1 MTTPHTLRAVRQGLR
16 LALDPLYG
24 ARESLIITDWVLEHA
39 TGWSRE
45 YCRMHPNAFLD
56 PETASQIEHQQDQLL
71 RWRPV
76 QYVLGEAWFMGMKF
90 KVDERVLIPR
100 PETEELVAWV
110 TTSVRESTR
119 ERIGQWRILDIGTGS
134 GCIPIAIKTALPDA
148 TVWSLDASEAALAVA
163 RENARALN
171 AAVQFLHLDVLDD
184 KSLSSIPAVDI
195 IVSNPPYV
203 LEDDRT
209 AMRQNVIDW
218 EPHMALFVEGP
229 DPLLFYHRIAALGLV
244 KLSAGGQ
251 IFVEI
256 QETMSDAV
264 VALFRDR
271 GYRDIEARRDLS
283 GRDRMVRA
291 VKP

>member
-1 MTTPHTLRAVRQGLR
+1 MSAPLTLRSARQQLR
-16 LALDPLYG
+16 QALDPLYG
-24 ARESLIITDWVLEHA
+24 ARESSIITNWVLEHA

-45 YCRMHPNAFLD
+45 YCRMHPDAVID
-56 PETASQIEHQQDQLL
+56 PETSARIEDQQDQLL

-90 KVDERVLIPR
+90 QVDERVLIPR
-100 PETEELVAWV
+100 PETEELVEWV

-163 RENARALN
+163 RENARALS
-171 AAVQFLHLDVLDD
+171 ADVHFLHLDVLDD
-184 KSLSSIPAVDI
+184 GSLSSIPNIDI

-203 LEDDRT
+203 LEEDRSG
-209 AMRQNVIDW
+209 MRPNVIGW

-229 DPLLFYHRIAALGLV
+229 DPLLFYHRIAALGLE
-244 KLSAGGQ
+244 KLSSGGQ
-251 IFVEI
+251 VFVEI

-271 GYRDIEARRDLS
+271 GYCEIEARRDLS